1 MDRNTLENLTFLAF
15 KEHRVWQ
22 SREFFYKCM
31 EKGEG
36 EDITECFK
44 KHLRKISSESVEEV
58 MRISQLV
65 STIEGREQYVQGL
78 FDAPNQIQNEDDGEL
93 LTKYKKLN

>member
-1 MDRNTLENLTFLAF
+1 
-15 KEHRVWQ
+15 
-22 SREFFYKCM
+22 M

-36 EDITECFK
+36 EDITECYK